1 MSFYRN
7 PVIGWFLKKRILK
20 ILIVFIISVGVSF
33 LLFYNFTHKE
43 SYGCL
48 RPDCY
53 STPCTGPKC
62 RASACRGNNCKGGD
76 CYGEGCEAGDCE
88 GIGCRAGNCYGLYCK
103 PGRAID
109 PTCNGVRKIENK
121 CIPFAKHGDAFSLP
135 VSTGYQILKYLPKDT
150 FFNPNYCTKDKFTFY
165 FDSDRMHNFKVNY
178 INLYT
183 SGYVKF
189 EDWQVKDPLQTGK
202 SFVLTNDTKFINSIP
217 NIFKGSNCE
226 WNTQFKNVMIKAD
239 FKPYFNNIKD
249 EYFWIKK
256 NILPPPLEVD
266 GNEAKCS
273 TGKSHEMKILINYSV
288 LYQINLIKKN
298 NIPEYLKNYQI
309 DLIYGEK
316 IISQCEN
323 CGKKNT
329 SYLDIDSHP
338 VDLNSKIK
346 PCLTRV
352 YEVVTKY
359 DDTQQ
364 PKAHDPINFKIFDKN
379 TVEFKNYQFQSIE
392 KLKTYKEHHLWVY
405 NNTEG
410 NTQIYKCYWCGIVT
424 KVNND
429 SLPRKNNLELDYCR
443 NVNDFNHYMY
453 FKLDNNKTV
462 FQRCLKCNKKS
473 YPSQQKN
480 I

>member
-1 MSFYRN
+1 
-7 PVIGWFLKKRILK
+7 
-20 ILIVFIISVGVSF
+20 
-33 LLFYNFTHKE
+33 
-43 SYGCL
+43 
-48 RPDCY
+48 
-53 STPCTGPKC
+53 
-62 RASACRGNNCKGGD
+62 
-76 CYGEGCEAGDCE
+76 
-88 GIGCRAGNCYGLYCK
+88 
-103 PGRAID
+103 
-109 PTCNGVRKIENK
+109 
-121 CIPFAKHGDAFSLP
+121 
-135 VSTGYQILKYLPKDT
+135 
-150 FFNPNYCTKDKFTFY
+150 
-165 FDSDRMHNFKVNY
+165 MHNFKVNY

-217 NIFKGSNCE
+217 NVFKGSNCE
-226 WNTQFKNVMIKAD
+226 WNTQFKNVTIKAD

-273 TGKSHEMKILINYSV
+273 TGKSHEMKNLINYSV

-309 DLIYGEK
+309 DLIHGEK

-364 PKAHDPINFKIFDKN
+364 PKAHNPINFQIFDKN
-379 TVEFKNYQFQSIE
+379 TVEFENYQFQSIE